1 MTTNK
6 MLAIS
11 ALLAL
16 ALVNLPAL
24 AVEPAA
30 PDDHAQLAVADSTN
44 WQWRRLMQPTLSE
57 LAREQRGEVVIYDLM
72 TDTEVERAMTEHFE
86 RIPNMMFVRTVI
98 TEKKEEEEAPAFP
111 SYQDEGC

>member
-24 AVEPAA
+24 AEEPA
-30 PDDHAQLAVADSTN
+30 DHVQLAVADSTN
-44 WQWRRLMQPTLSE
+44 WQWRRLMQPTASE
-57 LAREQRGEVVIYDLM
+57 IAREEKGEVVIYDLM
-72 TDTEVERAMTEHFE
+72 TDKEVELAMTEHFE
-86 RIPNMMFVRTVI
+86 RIPSMMFVRTVI
-98 TEKKEEEEAPAFP
+98 TEKKEEEEASAFP